1 MPSAVK
7 RRYVAMTAGVL
18 VVTAWTSPA
27 HGVGAGGAGKE
38 EVAAT
43 GGASDGNIHAQTR
56 IRTAVS
62 GGSRSVAASGTR
74 TLTPATQGNWQP
86 PACWY
91 EPAFSPK
98 EIQRIVKAWRAFGA
112 SAPLVGG
119 IGHAISEAIEHRYKD
134 GHPYK
139 NYNLSQQGKGMFWA
153 SVINP
158 NREDDP
164 EATSCDRQPFW
175 VAKGRTPTEPMAAS
189 PKILAQYAYDEL
201 PVPGTEIKTAPRGRA
216 TVNLPTWVWLDKARF
231 KKISV
236 TASLPGTGLAAT
248 TTAEPESLRI
258 EPGTADA
265 EVAPATGNCPLTK
278 RGGGIGEPY
287 ARGKASKLPPCGVTY
302 LRSPGPHTTYALRAT
317 LTWKI
322 RWSSTTGE
330 GGTLPS
336 GSFGTTQQ
344 IPVQEIQSVN
354 R

>member
-1 MPSAVK
+1 MNDQRTVAV
-7 RRYVAMTAGVL
+7 VLTVCTTLLVTLQTAPPTWADRSG
-18 VVTAWTSPA
+18 
-27 HGVGAGGAGKE
+27 GGGAGSEMK
-38 EVAAT
+38 
-43 GGASDGNIHAQTR
+43 
-56 IRTAVS
+56 
-62 GGSRSVAASGTR
+62 GGSNGRVITAETRVRTVVHGGRADHPSVTGSPSPVGVAWT
-74 TLTPATQGNWQP
+74 P

-98 EIQRIVKAWRAFGA
+98 EIRGAVRAWRAFGA

-119 IGHAISEAIEHRYKD
+119 IGHVISEAMEHRYKD

-139 NYNLSQQGKGMFWA
+139 NYNLSKQGEGMFWA
-153 SVINP
+153 SVTNP

-175 VAKGRTPTEPMAAS
+175 VDEGQTPAEPMAAS
-189 PKILAQYAYDEL
+189 PEILAQYAYEEL
-201 PVPGTEIKTAPRGRA
+201 PVPGTEIKMAPRGGS
-216 TVNLPTWVWLDKARF
+216 TVNLPTWVWLDKGTF
-231 KKISV
+231 KKVSV

-258 EPGTADA
+258 DPGTADA
-265 EVAPATGNCPLTK
+265 KLSPATGACTLSA

-287 ARGKASKLPPCGVTY
+287 ARGKATQLPPCGVTY
-302 LRSPGPHTTYALRAT
+302 LRSPGPNATYALRAT

-322 RWSSTTGE
+322 RWSSTSGE
-330 GGTLPS
+330 GGSLPS
-336 GSFGTTQQ
+336 GSFGATQR